1 MGRDEGGW
9 RRFAEICLML
19 ICCERK
25 NVRSLKNTVEVV
37 QMNMANVLA
46 LAAQGI
52 TDTILR

>member
-9 RRFAEICLML
+9 RRFAEIYLML

-37 QMNMANVLA
+37 QTNMANVLA
-46 LAAQGI
+46 IGAQGI